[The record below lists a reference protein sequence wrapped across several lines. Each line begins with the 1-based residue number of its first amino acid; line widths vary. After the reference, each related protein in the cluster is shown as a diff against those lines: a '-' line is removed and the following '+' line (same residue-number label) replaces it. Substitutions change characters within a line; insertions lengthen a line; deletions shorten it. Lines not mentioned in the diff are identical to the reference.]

1 MPPPSGEVVR
11 SAFMRYLP
19 FISAGFW
26 IDGCGAGIVIGLAIA
41 SHIEGRGIWGYA
53 PALFAVLLPLV
64 ALVITVVRVTAAQS
78 EISSEQSAPRLLA
91 ALTPEPAALVLAW
104 KPLINGWDI
113 VLGRQV
119 TESAGAYTHWLPV
132 PPRPE

>member
-1 MPPPSGEVVR
+1 MPLPSIEVVR

-19 FISAGFW
+19 FISTGFW

-64 ALVITVVRVTAAQS
+64 ALVITFVRITATQS
-78 EISSEQSAPRLLA
+78 EIASEQSAPRPLA
-91 ALTPEPAALVLAW
+91 ALTPEPATLVLAW

-119 TESAGAYTHWLPV
+119 TESAGAYT
-132 PPRPE
+132 